1 MIVTSHCGILES
13 YRDTVPLAPIPWL
26 SLLADPRIK
35 RNRKK
40 KRKRKR
46 RKKELTNRKRYD
58 ELFVTTILD
67 SRSIRF
73 PSAFGGIGVRWWKK
87 RMEGP
92 RKPVVN
98 TVTIR
103 LDVRET
109 AEETKVDET
118 KKWEKWRRK
127 KGGGERVA
135 VDVPMCSSTKSINL
149 VCSSE
154 HVGQQCPLRE
164 QPRRTSLR
172 PLFRPR
178 FHVAGVPGEGGR
190 GALPSLPPSS
200 SVANNIG
207 VARNYPCLD
216 GTRRRVLQ
224 RTGHCWKTARVPL
237 LEIRYAA
244 SSVESHGA
252 TCVLERWWSRGKPLE
267 PDGEGFGWP
276 NFWLPAS
283 RRNPPPLP
291 ASPILVHFPRFLPS
305 EPTFTRDRDL
315 AVLPILPICILH
327 IPCFRWFNESWTSG
341 GYNQEYNRILV
352 VSSNSNCSIER
363 IRLSGRIYFILI
375 SFPVRVLPS
384 WRKDEYFPIR
394 NDSFDS

>member
-1 MIVTSHCGILES
+1 MTL
-13 YRDTVPLAPIPWL
+13 P
-26 SLLADPRIK
+26 PRRSSNQK
-35 RNRKK
+35 EQEKKKEKKKKK
-40 KRKRKR
+40 KRTHESKALR
-46 RKKELTNRKRYD
+46 RAIRYD
-58 ELFVTTILD
+58 D
-67 SRSIRF
+67 SRFEVDKISIGVRRNRC
-73 PSAFGGIGVRWWKK
+73 VRWWKK

-276 NFWLPAS
+276 NFCLPAS

-315 AVLPILPICILH
+315 AVLPILPIYILH

-341 GYNQEYNRILV
+341 GGYNQEYNRILV
-352 VSSNSNCSIER
+352 VSSNSSCSIER

>member
-1 MIVTSHCGILES
+1 MEKEEGRGRKSGGRRSHVFLDEVDQPGLFERACGPTMPTSGATATHFTSSIIPSTFPCG
-13 YRDTVPLAPIPWL
+13 R
-26 SLLADPRIK
+26 
-35 RNRKK
+35 
-40 KRKRKR
+40 
-46 RKKELTNRKRYD
+46 
-58 ELFVTTILD
+58 
-67 SRSIRF
+67 
-73 PSAFGGIGVRWWKK
+73 G
-87 RMEGP
+87 
-92 RKPVVN
+92 
-98 TVTIR
+98 
-103 LDVRET
+103 
-109 AEETKVDET
+109 
-118 KKWEKWRRK
+118 
-127 KGGGERVA
+127 
-135 VDVPMCSSTKSINL
+135 
-149 VCSSE
+149 
-154 HVGQQCPLRE
+154 
-164 QPRRTSLR
+164 
-172 PLFRPR
+172 
-178 FHVAGVPGEGGR
+178 AGVGGR
-190 GALPSLPPSS
+190 GALPSLPSSS

-315 AVLPILPICILH
+315 AVLPILPIYILH